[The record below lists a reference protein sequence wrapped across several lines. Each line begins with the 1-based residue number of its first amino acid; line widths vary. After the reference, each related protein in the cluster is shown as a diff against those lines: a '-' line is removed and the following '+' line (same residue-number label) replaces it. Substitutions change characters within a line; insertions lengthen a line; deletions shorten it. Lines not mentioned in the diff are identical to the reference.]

1 MTASKSK
8 KYQENLSPIL
18 ALVGYCLLGLALFDV
33 LDILIPPRFLDP
45 AWEFQAIGNIVERVA
60 VPLLALG
67 LILYSETKPFRIS
80 FVSRFCLVLGLIF
93 FLMVPLGISD
103 TLRINE
109 QNEQRASGQFNQQ
122 KAQIQ
127 QVKSLITNSTTAPEL
142 ETLKRQLNIP
152 DTNLNTN
159 NPDELKKQLLA
170 RVTQVE
176 NNLAVQAPAEQRRSR
191 NGLLKKSLKWNVGAL
206 VSGFVFITMWLKTR
220 Y

>member
-8 KYQENLSPIL
+8 KYPQNLSFIL
-18 ALVGYCLLGLALFDV
+18 ALVGYCLLGLTLFDI

-45 AWEFQAIGNIVERVA
+45 AWEFQALGNIVERVA

-103 TLRINE
+103 TLRINA

-142 ETLKRQLNIP
+142 ETLKKQLNIP
-152 DTNLNTN
+152 DSNLNTN
-159 NPDELKKQLLA
+159 NPNELRKQLLA
-170 RVTQVE
+170 QVTQAE

-191 NGLLKKSLKWNVGAL
+191 NALLKKSVKWNVGAL
-206 VSGFVFITMWLKTR
+206 VSSFVFITMWLKTR
-220 Y
+220 S

>member
-8 KYQENLSPIL
+8 TYQQNLSPIL

-45 AWEFQAIGNIVERVA
+45 AWEFQALGNIVERVA

-67 LILYSETKPFRIS
+67 LILYSETKPFLRNLA
-80 FVSRFCLVLGLIF
+80 SRLCLVLGLIF

-103 TLRINE
+103 TLRITE
-109 QNEQRASGQFNQQ
+109 QNEQRASGLFNQQ

-127 QVKSLITNSTTAPEL
+127 QVKSLISNSTTAPEL